1 MKGARGT
8 TLLEI
13 LVAMTIL
20 GILVSGVFGAFVF
33 GQRVAASSSGRLVAL
48 KFAQQTVEE
57 LRGAG
62 GTARLTAGTHTDPD
76 FAAVTAGTPLAP
88 FHPVRQYV
96 VRNGKF
102 NATTGQLVWSPNALG
117 QVVNDEQGHP
127 INDTNY
133 NLKEVRARVDWTPP
147 PQS

>member
-1 MKGARGT
+1 VKGARGT

-20 GILVSGVFGAFVF
+20 AILVSGVFGAFVF

-62 GTARLTAGTHTDPD
+62 GTARLTGGTHTEPD
-76 FAAVTAGTPLAP
+76 FAAVAAGTPLAP
-88 FHPVRQYV
+88 FNPVRQYV

-102 NATTGQLVWSPNALG
+102 NTTTGQVVWSVPG
-117 QVVNDEQGHP
+117 QVVNDEQGKP

-133 NLKEVRARVDWTPP
+133 HLKEVRVHVDWTPP
-147 PQS
+147 SQS